1 MPIWSLG
8 IILRIVIKINVLP
21 ARPLA
26 VVVHLILTALKRIL
40 VRMLILLGIG
50 VLIIL
55 LIITLRW
62 RRRLPLLL
70 LVFKL
75 LSYSFFLLIG

>member
-8 IILRIVIKINVLP
+8 ITLRIVTKINILP
-21 ARPLA
+21 ASPL
-26 VVVHLILTALKRIL
+26 VVVVRLVLAALR
-40 VRMLILLGIG
+40 RMLVKMLMLLGIG

-55 LIITLRW
+55 LTIILRW

>member
-21 ARPLA
+21 ASPP
-26 VVVHLILTALKRIL
+26 VVVVRLVLTALRRML
-40 VRMLILLGIG
+40 VRMLMLLGIG

-55 LIITLRW
+55 LIMTLR
-62 RRRLPLLL
+62 
-70 LVFKL
+70 
-75 LSYSFFLLIG
+75 

>member
-21 ARPLA
+21 ASPPVMVVRLVLA
-26 VVVHLILTALKRIL
+26 TLRRMLVRIL
-40 VRMLILLGIG
+40 MLLGIG

-55 LIITLRW
+55 LIIMLR
-62 RRRLPLLL
+62 
-70 LVFKL
+70 
-75 LSYSFFLLIG
+75 

>member
-1 MPIWSLG
+1 MPIWNLG

-21 ARPLA
+21 ASPPA
-26 VVVHLILTALKRIL
+26 IVVYLVPAALRRML
-40 VRMLILLGIG
+40 VKILILLGIG

-55 LIITLRW
+55 PIITLRW
-62 RRRLPLLL
+62 RRLPLLL